1 MGRRRD
7 AEAVVTRLAAI
18 AGPLAVALAVATA
31 AGAETLV
38 VSPGGLTLA
47 SAVRQAPAGS
57 RIVVRPGTYR
67 ESPIVVDRPLTIVGQ
82 GRPRIE
88 PAEPGTLIRVAA
100 DDVTVS
106 GLVLANVTPSYVE
119 DRAAIKFEHVRRCAV
134 EDLAIE
140 NAPFGIYLSQSTD
153 CRIVGNAVSGPG
165 PGSRALGN
173 AIHLWSSSRTVIA
186 DNVVTDHRDGL
197 YFEFVQDA
205 TIERNVSR
213 RNARYGLHFMF
224 SDGCAY
230 RDNRFERNGAGVAV
244 MYTHDV
250 TMARNDFQD
259 NRGASSY
266 GLLLKEISNSRL
278 EGNRFRGNTVG
289 LLIEGGGHLTVLG
302 NRFSENGWAVKLMAN
317 SAEDRFEGNVFEGNS
332 FDLATNSRATAATV
346 TGNWWDRYRGYDL
359 DRDGR
364 GDIAFRPVR
373 LFALIV
379 ANHPQSVILM
389 RSAFVDLLDAAERAL
404 PVLTPETLVDASP
417 LMTIPR

>member
-1 MGRRRD
+1 MTRRH
-7 AEAVVTRLAAI
+7 AITAGLLAA
-18 AGPLAVALAVATA
+18 ALAVAGA

-47 SAVRQAPAGS
+47 AAVRQAPAGT
-57 RIVVRPGTYR
+57 RIVVRAGTYR
-67 ESPIVVDRPLTIVGQ
+67 EAPIVVDRALTIAGE

-88 PAEPGTLIRVAA
+88 PAGQGALIRVVA
-100 DDVTVS
+100 DDVTVT
-106 GLVLANVTPSYVE
+106 GLVLANVAPSYVE
-119 DRAAIKFEHVRRCAV
+119 DRAAIKFEHVRRCVAR
-134 EDLAIE
+134 ELEID

-153 CRIVGNAVSGPG
+153 CRIVGNIISGPG
-165 PGSRALGN
+165 PSSRAAGN
-173 AIHLWSSSRTVIA
+173 AIHLWSSSHAVIA
-186 DNVVTDHRDGL
+186 DNVVTNHRDGL

-205 TIERNVSR
+205 TIERNVSE

-230 RDNRFERNGAGVAV
+230 RDNRFEHNGAGVAV

-250 TMARNDFQD
+250 TMARNDFYD

-278 EGNRFRGNTVG
+278 EANRFRGNTVG
-289 LLIEGGGHLTVLG
+289 LLIEGGGRLTVLA

-317 SAEDRFEGNVFEGNS
+317 SAGDRFEGNVFEGNS

-373 LFALIV
+373 LFSLIV

-417 LMTIPR
+417 LMTVPR